1 VRLCLKCGHEFWAAR
16 WCCPDCDWQ
25 AQKIEGFPSLA
36 PEFAK
41 AGGGFKPEY
50 FAELARLEAGSFWFR
65 SRIRLIIW
73 ALQHYF
79 SKAGCFLEIGCR
91 TAFVLSG
98 IAQARPEMHLA
109 GSEIFSQGLAFAAK
123 RLPDVELMQMDARH
137 IPYIAEF
144 DAIGAFDVLEHIAE
158 DETVLQEINRAL
170 KPNGG
175 LLLTVSQHQFLWS
188 AADESAQHVRRYCL
202 VDLKEK
208 VERAGFKILRSTSF
222 VSLLIPLM
230 LASRRRHNGTGNAQA
245 NAELALSKPIDTLL
259 ENVMRMEL
267 GLIRCGLNFPI
278 GGSLLLIASK
288 V

>member
-1 VRLCLKCGHEFWAAR
+1 MRLCLKCGHKFEAGLWR
-16 WCCPDCDWQ
+16 CPVCDWQ
-25 AQKIEGFPSLA
+25 AQKIEGFSSLA
-36 PEFAK
+36 PEFAT
-41 AGGGFKPEY
+41 AGGGFKLEY
-50 FAELARLEAGSFWFR
+50 FVELARLEAGSFWFR
-65 SRIRLIIW
+65 SRNRLIIW

-79 SKAGCFLEIGCR
+79 SKAESFLEIGCG
-91 TAFVLSG
+91 TGFVLSG
-98 IAQARPEMHLA
+98 IAQARPDMHLA

-123 RLPDVELMQMDARH
+123 RLPDAELMQMDARH

-175 LLLTVSQHQFLWS
+175 LLLTMPQHQFLWS
-188 AADESAQHVRRYCL
+188 AADESAQHFRRYCVL
-202 VDLKEK
+202 DLKEK

-222 VSLLIPLM
+222 VSLLLPLM
-230 LASRRRHNGTGNAQA
+230 LASRRRHSCTGNEQA
-245 NAELALSKPIDTLL
+245 KAELALSKPVDTLL

-267 GLIRCGLNFPI
+267 GLIRGGLNFPV
-278 GGSLLLIASK
+278 GGSLLLMASK